1 MDATRLALAGAI
13 DAQAD
18 DLVAFLSRLTA
29 TPSPN
34 PPGDTR
40 AACAVLT
47 GALDAAGLPYEVVS
61 PHPEMPN
68 IVASFEGGAGPGPH
82 LVLNGHIDV
91 FPVED
96 ASVWSRNPWS
106 GEVAEGRIWGRGVI
120 DMKCGTAALLHAY
133 RLLHGARE
141 HLKGRVT
148 LTCVSDEET
157 VGPWGARWLVENMP
171 ERVLGDVLLSAE
183 ATGRH
188 AIYFAERGVFWLT
201 IVIRTP
207 GAHGAYGHVTPS
219 ASRIAARLIE
229 ELAGIETIEGAPSA
243 NIAGVLSRATASID
257 LSHGR
262 GASEMLNRVTLNVAM
277 VNAGV
282 KNNMI
287 PARAELVLDVRLPIG
302 MGKAD
307 VMPAIEAIVARH
319 PEAAIEHGDVL
330 EPNWCDPVHP
340 LVDILQANAQALTG
354 VRPDPIVCLGMT
366 DARLWR
372 YAGVPAFVYGSTT
385 EGTAG
390 IDESVEIADYLHVV
404 KAHTLSAY
412 DYLTA

>member
-1 MDATRLALAGAI
+1 MDDTRNALTAAI
-13 DAQAD
+13 DDEAD
-18 DLVAFLSRLTA
+18 ALVAFLSRFVA

-40 AACAVLT
+40 AAAAILSN
-47 GALDAAGLPYEVVS
+47 ALKAAGLDHEVVS

-68 IVASFEGGAGPGPH
+68 IVASFEGGAGAGPH
-82 LVLNGHIDV
+82 LVFNGHIDV
-91 FPVED
+91 FPVEEP
-96 ASVWSRNPWS
+96 SVWSRDPWS
-106 GEVAEGRIWGRGVI
+106 GEVADGRIWGRGVI

-133 RLLHGARE
+133 RYLHGVRDR
-141 HLKGRVT
+141 LRGRVT

-183 ATGRH
+183 ATGKH

-201 IVIRTP
+201 LVIRTP

-229 ELAGIETIEGAPSA
+229 ELAEIETIEGKPSD
-243 NIAGVLSRATASID
+243 NIAAVLANATASID
-257 LSHGR
+257 ASHGK
-262 GASEMLNRVTLNVAM
+262 GASAMLNKVTLNVAM

-287 PARAELVLDVRLPIG
+287 PSRAELVLDVRVPIG
-302 MGKAD
+302 MSKAD

-319 PEAAIEHGDVL
+319 PQVSIEHGDTL

-340 LVDILQANAQALTG
+340 LTAILQANAQALTG
-354 VRPDPIVCLGMT
+354 TLPDPIVCLGMT

-372 YAGVPAFVYGSTT
+372 YAGVPAFVYGTT
-385 EGTAG
+385 MEGTAG

-412 DYLTA
+412 DYLKA